1 MTTSTVLNKAT
12 SVSSLAAITAGAVGA
27 ALLIMSVGSIAAI
40 ISIGSS
46 IDTGAQTTASL
57 TNQGSESI
65 MMVAAANSSVD
76 KIHTDN
82 KRLKKGE
89 AIYYNDA
96 LLRENSMST
105 ITPSSATPDDNALI
119 ARKLY
124 RG

>member
-1 MTTSTVLNKAT
+1 MTTTTVLNKAT

-46 IDTGAQTTASL
+46 IDNGAQTTASL
-57 TNQGSESI
+57 ANQGSESI
-65 MMVAAANSSVD
+65 MMVAANSSVD

-82 KRLKKGE
+82 KRFKKGE

-96 LLRENSMST
+96 LLRENYMST

>member
-1 MTTSTVLNKAT
+1 MTTTTVLNKAT

-65 MMVAAANSSVD
+65 MMVAANSSVD